1 MQQEPLLDTNAL
13 VHLARQTQVGQT
25 LMAELELATETPI
38 FLSGVT
44 VGEVEF
50 LGRLRNWQEKT
61 IKRMTDQVRKS
72 LVINLDF
79 PGLPEA
85 YADIQY
91 EIKVVRKPA
100 ITNRDNDVWIAAT
113 ARATSTCL
121 VTSEKWFKQI
131 GGTLIDLAYFDAN
144 TGAVTWLLREKP

>member
-1 MQQEPLLDTNAL
+1 MEQEPLLDTNAL
-13 VHLARQTQVGQT
+13 VHLARQTQVGRK
-25 LMAELELATETPI
+25 LMAQLALAPETPV
-38 FLSGVT
+38 FLSAVS

-50 LGRLRNWQEKT
+50 LGRLRGWQEQT
-61 IKRMTDQVRKS
+61 IKRMADQVRKS

-91 EIKVVRKPA
+91 EVKVNRKPA

-121 VTSEKWFKQI
+121 VTSEKWFKNI

-144 TGAVTWLLREKP
+144 TGVVTWMRRSE